1 MEMSGRKGILMT
13 LITLILFLFML
24 AEILTYVSL
33 SLNNN
38 NMAMQLAQT
47 ESTSMASLE
56 LRYELYS
63 FIHSSMMNAI
73 FVIYYDRNDAIYR
86 NITDQNSTAS
96 GVQQLVTTGMIDGN
110 SYQSSIGITLGN
122 YISSIENESHAQQ
135 EPISI
140 LNSTF
145 RVFQSNPLS
154 LTGIYTALAVIRSNG
169 TESAY
174 PISLKISVP
183 STSSFGQVYVGA
195 LPPEIVS
202 YVPVKITN
210 TQSSNTAS
218 PFQQEVIVNSSLY
231 RGREAGNL
239 DNIEFFYANDSIVH
253 SWLESGNTNTSTN
266 TTYWLNI
273 SAGISAHSSI
283 TVYMGFANLT
293 TDLFNNQTTGEAPQ
307 LSSTYAQYDDGA
319 SVFNNYWNFAGTGL
333 PSGLTSTSSTDTITV
348 DDGLTVTEPTA
359 GSGYAWILTGS
370 IPAGQIIE
378 TDLLTS
384 SSELN
389 TRLGWSTSTSLGG
402 QENPY
407 SSYDNNIGGTAI
419 SGVWITSTSAGGIA
433 VTPTVVTKQ
442 SGIFSFAWL
451 GTGSQWYSYNYQKA
465 TSSDTTLSIATDL
478 YGYFGVGNL
487 AYSSGTTDS
496 QSIYWLRTR
505 AYPPNGVMPTA
516 VVGG

>member
-73 FVIYYDRNDAIYR
+73 YVIYYDRNDAIYR

-319 SVFNNYWNFAGTGL
+319 SVFNNYWNFAGTSL
-333 PSGLTSTSSTDTITV
+333 PSGWNAVTLTASVDNGVTITGATGGYLYYTETTFSGSLMIDEMMKV
-348 DDGLTVTEPTA
+348 VNQASGSGIGEGAVGLTTTSPSWISTFSMSRSLEGTNPIIGYVFSGSA
-359 GSGYAWILTGS
+359 G
-370 IPAGQIIE
+370 
-378 TDLLTS
+378 
-384 SSELN
+384 
-389 TRLGWSTSTSLGG
+389 STSTEFEPVGSFGVLSFSATPSGMDVYSNY
-402 QENPY
+402 QSIETSTDVVP
-407 SSYDNNIGGTAI
+407 SSYYIVGSN
-419 SGVWITSTSAGGIA
+419 AGAGASVFI
-433 VTPTVVTKQ
+433 Q
-442 SGIFSFAWL
+442 
-451 GTGSQWYSYNYQKA
+451 
-465 TSSDTTLSIATDL
+465 
-478 YGYFGVGNL
+478 
-487 AYSSGTTDS
+487 
-496 QSIYWLRTR
+496 WLRTR